1 MIKRAEKSQTS
12 IIKEMWNVCFS
23 QEEESYIDF
32 YFEDCYKPENTI
44 VLSESNIIQSS
55 LQRIPHDMMFNGRVI
70 RISMIVGVA
79 TLPRYQKQG
88 NMHKLMDIV
97 IDEIEHQEL
106 VTLVQAYEPSLYERY
121 GFTMIY
127 NHNETTIHRNEVPHT
142 SNEGC
147 SYEVTS
153 EAMMRL
159 YATFVKRFN
168 GYYVRDVEYF
178 DRLKLEVAKQKGKIV
193 AYYNNDGKLE
203 AYGKFLPNSKE
214 IIIEECIYL
223 NTIALMK
230 IVNLALQYR
239 AVVKLVTSDSE
250 DLRVLFPNSEV
261 EKKGSTMARI
271 NDFDL
276 FKRLYGVDVS
286 TIEEVYASSG
296 KPIFLNE
303 FY

>member
-12 IIKEMWNVCFS
+12 IIKEMWNVCFP

-70 RISMIVGVA
+70 RTSMIVGVA

-88 NMHKLMDIV
+88 NMRELMDIV

-106 VTLVQAYEPSLYERY
+106 ITLVQAYNPALYEKY

-153 EAMMRL
+153 EAMMKL

-168 GYYVRDVEYF
+168 GFYVRDVDYF
-178 DRLKLEVAKQKGKIV
+178 DRLKIEVAKQKGKIV
-193 AYYNNDGKLE
+193 AYYNTDGKLE
-203 AYGKFLPNSKE
+203 AYGKLLPNSKE
-214 IIIEECIYL
+214 LIIEECIYL
-223 NTIALMK
+223 NTVALMK

-239 AVVKLVTSDSE
+239 GTVKLNTSEGE
-250 DLRVLFPNSEV
+250 DLRILFPNSEV
-261 EKKGSTMARI
+261 ETNGSTMARI

-276 FKRLYGVDVS
+276 FNRLYGLNVNS
-286 TIEEVYASSG
+286 IEEAFSSSG
-296 KPIFLNE
+296 KPLFLNE